1 MIAGRDGSEM
11 TGCVLASIFTGMEPQ
26 VRVTLGALGGEDAL
40 AHYRF
45 IESLGIGSARLQM
58 GGYFL
63 PGDVIRRFRERPS
76 SEHSE
81 IVG

>member
-1 MIAGRDGSEM
+1 M
-11 TGCVLASIFTGMEPQ
+11 TGCVLASIFTGMDPE
-26 VRVTLGALGGEDAL
+26 VRVTLGGLTGEDAL

-45 IESLGIGSARLQM
+45 INSLGIDPARLQM

-63 PGDVIRRFRERPS
+63 PDDVIQRFRERPS

-81 IVG
+81 IAG